1 MQSHSSYNYH
11 ILSLDMASN
20 VYSDTTATVWKE
32 NFDRIYTQISRQK
45 LCGTM
50 SQVSWPSYSY
60 SFSISGFNPL
70 KSEVSII
77 KKLIYCSNQLTGI
90 YVVTTITFN
99 ELMLFS

>member
-1 MQSHSSYNYH
+1 MHSHSSYNYH

-50 SQVSWPSYSY
+50 SQVSWSSYSY
-60 SFSISGFNPL
+60 SFPISGFNPL
-70 KSEVSII
+70 KSVSII
-77 KKLIYCSNQLTGI
+77 KKLIYRSNQLTGI